1 MKVYVNGKLIILR
14 KITRFPSDSRSLFIG
29 AAPSDQY
36 HFYGRIFSV
45 KVVFSH
51 SLNRRSPTWPSATS
65 KQPSSTA
72 TSTTR

>member
-51 SLNRRSPTWPSATS
+51 SPNRRSPTWLSATS
-65 KQPSSTA
+65 KQLSSTA